1 MKNIELLSKLP
12 IFAEHFGDI
21 LNKMDILIDFTEHKK
36 GSIIASQ
43 YQDQSHFHW
52 ILDGECKVVREIPFI
67 AKKSGV
73 FEPLSDSMVN
83 KSLSDIQGALEEGD
97 QLRHF
102 KVEMLQLSAGS
113 SFPPLERLGTNKAYL
128 EYESF
133 KNIQKTAYLEHY
145 GSVNNPKPCGVL
157 QYTITAVSDNVLMA
171 RIPLCDLVGFANLQ
185 MLYALVMTP
194 SFILEAEEVLAKEY
208 IEAHKFKQHKKQE
221 RRLSIV

>member
-36 GSIIASQ
+36 GSIITSQ

-113 SFPPLERLGTNKAYL
+113 SFPPLERLGPNKAL
-128 EYESF
+128 W
-133 KNIQKTAYLEHY
+133 Q
-145 GSVNNPKPCGVL
+145 C
-157 QYTITAVSDNVLMA
+157 
-171 RIPLCDLVGFANLQ
+171 
-185 MLYALVMTP
+185 
-194 SFILEAEEVLAKEY
+194 
-208 IEAHKFKQHKKQE
+208 KQP
-221 RRLSIV
+221 